1 MCRKFEIGFFCMG
14 NGLTVC
20 NRAVMEHGDYK
31 TVAWISPAGK
41 IHYRASEKYVPA
53 WAMEKIRSHA
63 ENLRWAFVK
72 NFESL
77 PEGTQYF
84 RILDSVPTGNMLE
97 FLNLPGT
104 ISEKLPAM
112 RKYYYSIS

>member
-1 MCRKFEIGFFCMG
+1 MENFDLFVGCLGC
-14 NGLTVC
+14 GLTVC
-20 NRAVMEHGDYK
+20 NRSVMENGDYK

-41 IHYRASEKYVPA
+41 IHYRTSEKYIPA
-53 WAMEKIRSHA
+53 WAMEKIRGHA
-63 ENLRWAFVK
+63 ENLRRAFVE

-77 PEGTQYF
+77 PEETQYF

-104 ISEKLPAM
+104 MSEKLPAM